1 MRKQL
6 FVQPLHLQVI
16 DCHCTAH
23 IRAMSNLIM
32 LMTSTN
38 LSERIDRWNSWII
51 NPVPRL
57 KVGQPKRQKGGF
69 HTQKWIQYIDLLVF
83 DETYPSGNIMS
94 EHHWTVNVVWGVL
107 QQQSDDLEEIFQ
119 QGVNS

>member
-1 MRKQL
+1 MREQL
-6 FVQPLHLQVI
+6 FVQPLHPQAI

-32 LMTSTN
+32 LMTSAN

-51 NPVPRL
+51 NPVPSFKGRAA
-57 KVGQPKRQKGGF
+57 QTTKGGF
-69 HTQKWIQYIDLLVF
+69 HTQKWIQDIDLLVF

-94 EHHWTVNVVWGVL
+94 GHHWTVNVVWGV
-107 QQQSDDLEEIFQ
+107 
-119 QGVNS
+119 